1 MQHTHLNER
10 QVLVGEDDVDAALG
24 DEGYVL
30 IPHGLMCVTIQCLS
44 LEREVDRDATGHH
57 GRAAQAYA
65 PTFWKGNCNL
75 VQVRVFDDCRRLAS
89 ESTPRWS

>member
-24 DEGYVL
+24 DEGHVA
-30 IPHGLMCVTIQCLS
+30 IPHGLMYPISLWLS
-44 LEREVDRDATGHH
+44 LEGQVDRDGTGHH
-57 GRAAQAYA
+57 DRALHVSIL
-65 PTFWKGNCNL
+65 WKRNCNL